1 LGDIEN
7 RSQYRSIGGL
17 KVSARKFL
25 VLVLAVFAFAG
36 IATAAAHA
44 DSNAIELRY
53 EGHRFS
59 PINLTVPAGKA
70 VTIRLINASN
80 ETIEFESFRLNREK
94 SVDPGEAIAVR
105 LPALSAGSYDFYD
118 DLHRDVPE
126 GSIVAK

>member
-1 LGDIEN
+1 MSGH
-7 RSQYRSIGGL
+7 
-17 KVSARKFL
+17 KFL
-25 VLVLAVFAFAG
+25 VPALAVFAFVG
-36 IATAAAHA
+36 MATATGHA

-59 PINLTVPAGKA
+59 PTNLAVPAGKA
-70 VTIRLINASN
+70 VTVRLINASN

-94 SVDPGEAIAVR
+94 TVQPGEAIAVR

-118 DLHRDVPE
+118 DLHQDVPQ